1 MCVMKRILLIEDD
14 PQFIEIY
21 KLKLLKLG
29 HSVQTARNVPDALM
43 LLQRDIPDMVLLD
56 ILLEGKEDGFCLLQ
70 EMKTKLNE
78 FQVPVIV
85 LTNLPID
92 HEKTARSLGAREFFI
107 KAQTS
112 INQVMHKITTLLAV

>member
-1 MCVMKRILLIEDD
+1 MKKILLIEDD

-29 HSVQTARNVPDALM
+29 HSVQTAHNVPDALM
-43 LLQRDIPDMVLLD
+43 LLQRDMPDMVLLD

-70 EMKTKLNE
+70 AMKTKLNE
-78 FQVPVIV
+78 FQIPVIV
-85 LTNLPID
+85 LTNLPTD